1 MKKNPFELTFG
12 LKPDNYISRLGQS
25 SEIISSFEE
34 EKGITVNMT
43 TYTSPDDMLAK
54 VQSSKAGTYDLIIAP
69 ENYAPIFSKQN
80 LLEKLDRDKIPNYT
94 NIDSIS
100 QVNDSIKIK
109 IEKLDSA
116 KNAKVIEV
124 QTLDNDSTLK
134 LFYELVS
141 E

>member
-1 MKKNPFELTFG
+1 MNYVESNPNGKFYWVITMIIVFTVG
-12 LKPDNYISRLGQS
+12 LFVGYFDTSRYYKTRTLK
-25 SEIISSFEE
+25 E
-34 EKGITVNMT
+34 
-43 TYTSPDDMLAK
+43 
-54 VQSSKAGTYDLIIAP
+54 
-69 ENYAPIFSKQN
+69 
-80 LLEKLDRDKIPNYT
+80 NYT